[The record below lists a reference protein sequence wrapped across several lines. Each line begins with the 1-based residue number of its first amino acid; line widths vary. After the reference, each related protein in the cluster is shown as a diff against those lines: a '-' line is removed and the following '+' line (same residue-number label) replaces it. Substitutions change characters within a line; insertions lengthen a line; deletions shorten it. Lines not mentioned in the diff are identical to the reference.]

1 MHIHKNLKLT
11 MTQDTE
17 QKGLG
22 QIPLHGYITY
32 AEALRLIADAIG
44 NLKIYVSEAEIT
56 QAQQAALKAETQ
68 SRF

>member
-1 MHIHKNLKLT
+1 
-11 MTQDTE
+11 MTQDRE
-17 QKGLG
+17 QDRQG

-56 QAQQAALKAETQ
+56 QAQKNTQKAEIQ
-68 SRF
+68 SKF